1 MFDIKKFLA
10 ENTIT
15 LREGKTAVI
24 KRKKGSAHQWDYTVY
39 VNGKVLRSPQR
50 NQKSGVYSAI
60 TVFDVPEAR
69 RIAGTEDDSITHVR
83 YDWSNQT
90 VELTDADR

>member
-24 KRKKGSAHQWDYTVY
+24 KRKKGTAHKWEYQVY
-39 VNGKVLRSPQR
+39 VNGKVLRGPQR
-50 NQKSGVYSAI
+50 SRGQSVGSVI
-60 TVFDVPEAR
+60 TVFDIPEAR

-83 YDWSNQT
+83 YAWSNRT

>member
-15 LREGKTAVI
+15 LWEGKTAVI
-24 KRKKGSAHQWDYTVY
+24 KRKKGSAHQWDYTIY
-39 VNGKVLRSPQR
+39 VNGKPLRGPQHSR
-50 NQKSGVYSAI
+50 GQSVGSII

-90 VELTDADR
+90 VELTRADR